1 MIPVATLTLND
12 GNKVP
17 WIAFGT
23 GTALA
28 RKDAQQPVALAI
40 QNGFTHLDTAQMY
53 ENEGSVGA
61 AIAASG
67 KPRSELYVTTKLG
80 LLQGEATPRSALEIS
95 LRKLGLTYVNL
106 YLVHHPKSHA
116 GKLKEVWKGMEEAK
130 NAGLTKSIGVSNSTV
145 DHLKE
150 ILEVAT
156 IPPAINQVQC
166 SSVLA
171 SHTAQTHCIL
181 MHISSKSSLTS

>member
-67 KPRSELYVTTKLG
+67 KPRSELYATTKLG
-80 LLQGEATPRSALEIS
+80 LLQGEATPKSALEIS

-116 GKLKEVWKGMEEAK
+116 GKLKEFGKEWKKPRMLAPPSPSVFPILP
-130 NAGLTKSIGVSNSTV
+130 LTISRKYSKLRLFPLLSIRCSV
-145 DHLKE
+145 
-150 ILEVAT
+150 
-156 IPPAINQVQC
+156 VQY
-166 SSVLA
+166 
-171 SHTAQTHCIL
+171 
-181 MHISSKSSLTS
+181 